1 MSEAI
6 TDWVV
11 DTDKQGVLWLTL
23 DKQGTDTNVLSA
35 SVLDQ
40 LNRLVDQ
47 IILDKP
53 SAVIIQSGK
62 TSGFIAG
69 ADVKEFLQVTNKQEA
84 LIMIKRG
91 QNVFSR
97 IESLTC
103 PTVALIDGFCMGG
116 GTELALACDYRVA
129 LDDSSTKIGLPE
141 VKLGIHPAF
150 GGVVRSTAI
159 INPLKSL
166 TSWLLVSCS

>member
-1 MSEAI
+1 MSEKI
-6 TDWVV
+6 VDWET
-11 DTDKQGVLWLTL
+11 DTDEKGVLWLTL
-23 DKQGTDTNVLSA
+23 DKKDTDTNVLSA
-35 SVLDQ
+35 SVLEQ

-47 IILDKP
+47 IIVDKP

-62 TSGFIAG
+62 ASGFIAG

-103 PTVALIDGFCMGG
+103 PTVALIEGFCMGG
-116 GTELALACDYRVA
+116 GTELALACDYI
-129 LDDSSTKIGLPE
+129 TNLPYSRINRRF
-141 VKLGIHPAF
+141 LYGRRHRTRTRLRLSN
-150 GGVVRSTAI
+150 RSG
-159 INPLKSL
+159 
-166 TSWLLVSCS
+166 